1 MPRRQTVSLL
11 LIGIAA
17 LCIRLAPLARGDL
30 KFQTGWDASDY
41 IPLAQGIQHGCGFA
55 RFDNGHCASADVSR
69 PPGYPFFVAMMPGLR
84 TVLVIQALLGAT
96 LCIWLGWFVSTRWG
110 SGAGLTAAALLAADI
125 PSIVYGAM
133 IMSEALFQFLLTGAI
148 LLQLSAIIADE
159 LNTRTAAKVFA
170 AAGLLAAAAMI
181 RPTGIF
187 LPLFAPLPFV
197 FIKGATWPRALV
209 FGMLAFAIS
218 IAPMLAW
225 TARNQRVA
233 GVGTTDTDSAGILYY
248 YDAAGVLSYATH
260 RDFFTVRNEL
270 HRHADSRGDN
280 SPSGSAK
287 PGALVR
293 ESLEIF
299 LQHPIATVVV
309 MGRGFLLIATVPDRN
324 ELNEIIGTHGAGPFG
339 LPPSA
344 DILIRVR
351 NTLRSPLLT
360 ILVLLQLVVTLFV
373 WTGVGRAIL
382 RDGMHSKGEAPL
394 LWIPLSLALL
404 MLACAAGP
412 DAAGRFRVPAVP
424 FLAMLAG
431 IGWFGRRAHE
441 VSSPETAVRD
451 FVMAVR
457 PVVAQMEEQ
466 GN

>member
-1 MPRRQTVSLL
+1 MIPRRQTVWLV

-30 KFQTGWDASDY
+30 KFQTGWDAADY

-84 TVLVIQALLGAT
+84 TVLVIQALLGAA

-110 SGAGLTAAALLAADI
+110 SGAGLTAAALLATDI

-159 LNTRTAAKVFA
+159 LNARTAAKVFA

-187 LPLFAPLPFV
+187 LPLFAPLPFLLM
-197 FIKGATWPRALV
+197 KAATWPRALV
-209 FGMLAFAIS
+209 FGCLAFAIP
-218 IAPMLAW
+218 IPAMMAW

-260 RDFFTVRNEL
+260 RDFFTVQNEL
-270 HRHADSRGDN
+270 HRHEDSQGDN
-280 SPSGSAK
+280 SPSVSAK
-287 PGALVR
+287 PGGLAR
-293 ESLEIF
+293 KSMQIF
-299 LQHPIATVVV
+299 LQHPFATVVV
-309 MGRGFLLIATVPDRN
+309 MARGFFLVATVPDRN
-324 ELNEIIGTHGAGPFG
+324 ELNDVIGTHGAGPFG

-351 NTLRSPLLT
+351 NMLHSPLLT
-360 ILVLLQLVVTLFV
+360 MLVLVQLVVTLFV

-382 RDGMHSKGEAPL
+382 RDGVYSKGEASL
-394 LWIPLSLALL
+394 LWIPFSLALL

-412 DAAGRFRVPAVP
+412 DAQARFRVPAVP

-431 IGWFGRRAHE
+431 IGWLGKRAGE
-441 VSSPETAVRD
+441 VSSPETAVCD
-451 FVMAVR
+451 SAMAVR
-457 PVVAQMEEQ
+457 PVVSQMK
-466 GN
+466 G

>member
-1 MPRRQTVSLL
+1 MIPRRQTVWLA

-30 KFQTGWDASDY
+30 KFQTGWDAADY

-55 RFDNGHCASADVSR
+55 RFENGHCASAEASR
-69 PPGYPFFVAMMPGLR
+69 PPGYPFFRGMMPGLR
-84 TVLVIQALLGAT
+84 TVLVIQAFLGAA

-110 SGAGLTAAALLAADI
+110 SGAGLTAAALLATDI

-159 LNTRTAAKVFA
+159 VSARTAAKVFA

-187 LPLFAPLPFV
+187 LPLFAPLPFLLM
-197 FIKGATWPRALV
+197 KGITWPRALV
-209 FGMLAFAIS
+209 FGVLAFAIP
-218 IAPMLAW
+218 IAAMLGW
-225 TARNQRVA
+225 TARNRRVA
-233 GVGTTDTDSAGILYY
+233 GVGTTDTVSADIFYY

-260 RDFFTVRNEL
+260 REFFTVENEL
-270 HRHADSRGDN
+270 HGRGDSRGNN
-280 SPSGSAK
+280 SPSVTANTG
-287 PGALVR
+287 GMVR
-293 ESLEIF
+293 KSIQIF
-299 LQHPIATVVV
+299 LQHPIATAVV
-309 MGRGFLLIATVPDRN
+309 MGRGFLLVATVPDRN

-344 DILIRVR
+344 DILIRVQ
-351 NTLRSPLLT
+351 NMLHSPLLT
-360 ILVLLQLVVTLFV
+360 MLVLLQLVVTLFV

-382 RDGMHSKGEAPL
+382 RYNVHSKREASL
-394 LWIPLSLALL
+394 LWIPFSLALL

-412 DAAGRFRVPAVP
+412 DAQARFRVPAVP
-424 FLAMLAG
+424 FLAMLAS
-431 IGWFGRRAHE
+431 IGWLGRRADE
-441 VSSPETAVRD
+441 VSSPEAAVRD
-451 FVMAVR
+451 YAMAVR
-457 PVVAQMEEQ
+457 PVVSQMR
-466 GN
+466 G